1 MASKYNINGFAF
13 QDFKVIGVGRVL
25 YSFGSYVDEEGDTFE
40 FHVNYNR
47 STKEFE
53 LEKLYLEELSEP
65 CFLDVY
71 PEDLSSEDIEELKR
85 RVLKYVEQLE
95 REEKE
100 QEFKDR
106 VNNLLENGAEITT
119 REALIKFAEE
129 MESVN
134 RKLSIHIYDA
144 LEQNYSEY
152 YKYDYEMG
160 IEDTPVELTSLEDLD
175 EFYAEFEEQLKEQ
188 KGFYVIKYGDRNL
201 SFYSI
206 NDFLDELSE
215 IATAFEEN
223 GEEEFVVEVKC

>member
-1 MASKYNINGFAF
+1 MKSKYNINGFTF

-53 LEKLYLEELSEP
+53 LEKLYLEDLSDP

-71 PEDLSSEDIEELKR
+71 PEDLSPEDIEELKR
-85 RVLKYVEQLE
+85 RVLEYVAELE
-95 REEKE
+95 RKEKE
-100 QEFKDR
+100 EEFKNR
-106 VNNLLENGAEITT
+106 CAILLENGAEITT

-134 RKLSIHIYDA
+134 KELSIHLYDA

-175 EFYAEFEEQLKEQ
+175 EFYGEEETVE
-188 KGFYVIKYGDRNL
+188 KGFYVIKYGNRNL

-223 GEEEFVVEVKC
+223 GEEEFVVEIKC

>member
-1 MASKYNINGFAF
+1 MKSKYNINGFTF

-53 LEKLYLEELSEP
+53 LEKLYLEDLSEP

-71 PEDLSSEDIEELKR
+71 PEDLSPEDIEELKG
-85 RVLKYVEQLE
+85 RVLEYVEELE
-95 REEKE
+95 KKEKE
-100 QEFKDR
+100 AEFKNR
-106 VNNLLENGAEITT
+106 CTILLENGAEITT

-129 MESVN
+129 MKSVN
-134 RKLSIHIYDA
+134 KELSIHIYDA

-175 EFYAEFEEQLKEQ
+175 EFYSEFENQLEKE
-188 KGFYVIKYGDRNL
+188 KGFYVIKYGNRNL
-201 SFYSI
+201 SFHSI

-223 GEEEFVVEVKC
+223 GEEEFVVEIKC

>member
-1 MASKYNINGFAF
+1 MASKYNINGFTF

-53 LEKLYLEELSEP
+53 LEKLYLEDLSDP

-71 PEDLSSEDIEELKR
+71 PEDLSPEDIEELKR
-85 RVLKYVEQLE
+85 RVLEYVAELE
-95 REEKE
+95 RKEKE
-100 QEFKDR
+100 EEFKNR
-106 VNNLLENGAEITT
+106 CAILLENGAEITT

-134 RKLSIHIYDA
+134 KELSIHLYDA

-175 EFYAEFEEQLKEQ
+175 EFYGEEETVE
-188 KGFYVIKYGDRNL
+188 KGFYVIKYGNRNL

-223 GEEEFVVEVKC
+223 GEEEFVVEIKC